1 MENNLL
7 DNQSKTNTKEDQKAL
22 WLKARGGVILIC
34 VVHLFVSLIA
44 LGAGGAEA
52 SSAGRFTAFP
62 ILINFWIASWYVKDR
77 IEKGKEEQNLFLMG
91 IKAAGVVF
99 LIQVVLGAILI
110 SILIK

>member
-22 WLKARGGVILIC
+22 WVKARWGVILIC
-34 VVHLFVSLIA
+34 IVHMFVSLLA
-44 LGAGGAEA
+44 LGASGAE
-52 SSAGRFTAFP
+52 SNTTRFTALP
-62 ILINFWIASWYVKDR
+62 ILFNYWIASWYIKNR

-91 IKAAGVVF
+91 VKAAGVVF

-110 SILIK
+110 SILMS

>member
-1 MENNLL
+1 MNTEIDNN
-7 DNQSKTNTKEDQKAL
+7 KAEADKKM
-22 WLKARGGVILIC
+22 WQTARWGVIIIC

-91 IKAAGVVF
+91 VKAAGVVF
-99 LIQVVLGAILI
+99 LVQVVLGAILI
-110 SILIK
+110 SILMK